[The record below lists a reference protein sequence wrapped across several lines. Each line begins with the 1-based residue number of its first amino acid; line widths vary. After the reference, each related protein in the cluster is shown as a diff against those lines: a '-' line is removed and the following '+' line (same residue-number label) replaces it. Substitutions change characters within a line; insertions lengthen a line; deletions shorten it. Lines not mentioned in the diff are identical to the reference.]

1 MGRPQV
7 SACTV
12 CAIQLNNGPSTAE
25 ELLEEDTS
33 VENGRESISKASPWN
48 LATRV
53 PLENRE
59 VPT

>member
-1 MGRPQV
+1 M
-7 SACTV
+7 SICAV
-12 CAIQLNNGPSTAE
+12 CAIQLNNGPSAAE

-33 VENGRESISKASPWN
+33 VENERESISKASPWN

-53 PLENRE
+53 PLENRD